1 MDNNIRQ
8 LLAAAAQQSVAGKG
22 SFLDQAFTQL
32 KTASSS
38 KANVD
43 GSLPYGSD
51 LYVIC
56 AEIALKR
63 NEASMARDCLKMFFM
78 KTPPPNQFLCR
89 AYLCHAQL
97 LAPRTADDKEQ
108 LEKAVSFI
116 LKAITFAK
124 GNVRYHFLV
133 YNASVLYW
141 QFCRPFLKPTYR
153 KYLSVSLHSVVKAL
167 DDIDD
172 KDVEWRAML
181 MIALIECHIDAN
193 HIKEAGEVSKV
204 TADFSKTNVPKLFKQ
219 VLALQVRHSLV
230 DLTKLAKDLRQSSDL
245 TAFYRIMK
253 LRVALEQREVTDING
268 TMGKLIGQVLKEDD
282 LSRPSS
288 VISSLGRKTP
298 AAEESKGKQSM
309 TPTPSIASGVGQE
322 ELGSRKSSIMSITQL
337 ASAANDVKTAASK
350 WRQSGVAIGPIKLD
364 EIPELLLELAHLCS
378 EFNQPELLKMCLD
391 GLKTLPIKDK
401 TIYLSM
407 EFLECEL
414 MVRNLGFAQEM
425 YTKNSVEVRLQAA
438 ERLSEAIVNA
448 VRSGDPDIIQVGC
461 VTMWNICLPL
471 MQNNIRKTVRKQLTL
486 IADALEGIDSLLI
499 LLRCQLHTELAKIE
513 EDEEQ
518 IEVAMEHLKKAIGFD
533 DGGQYSER
541 LQTSLHRLELRAE
554 LYKTPERMEDKAA
567 MIIEQARKSSESGT
581 VRMKRS
587 LLVQAGQALSPEA
600 FHLVL
605 ESESETKG
613 VTGGRGAQTLYSPLG
628 SKAEHFKKCVKKAAG
643 HIKRLGAEN
652 DRERARLWADL
663 AKTAR
668 KQEVWD
674 VCRVAARFC
683 LLYDDNRWHMPAP
696 PTRAETRQESVL
708 SEQPPSSE
716 VAGSKRGKSA
726 SQQGSAEVTVLHSD
740 KDLIRILAEIN
751 FLNSEALVHL
761 LRSQNVDLKNEPI
774 PPVDTSKK
782 PKGYVA
788 KKPEQDEDWIKY
800 RDWITNLSES
810 ALKGFLRAAE
820 LGVQLKE
827 SWIVCSAT
835 AYIWNYCSHILE
847 ANRHREMIPYFTTLL
862 NHLKVVGHAG
872 ESALLVNLCNALGIG
887 LMTQWIPTPQDL
899 EDPSP
904 SPRGKGSKEEGSV
917 RKAKSVTSHTS
928 TKSKTML
935 TDPEATEELKQALEV
950 CELGLNASSGNRHV
964 IVPIAVKHSLLIT
977 WVKVKQLLSQQVT
990 KTLGSDDE
998 GNVDGQT
1005 FITRCL
1011 VALEMLTLNGNGLM
1025 SFKEA
1030 PILEEL
1036 CNMVNDCKWP
1046 DALVELQVWT
1056 RMSQLAL
1063 KSRNHP
1069 LVMRCSEKALTF
1081 DLPDRIRRT
1090 DSHKQMV
1097 WYEMLSHAACLLGQ
1111 SHILVMQG
1119 KNAIRRLALEAF
1131 VKATKYGK
1139 KAGNSELVIT
1149 AARRYWNGCLAL
1161 VTEPME
1167 RQLLKKPLST
1177 ILDCINATSKKTR
1190 MEKSEKKDNS
1200 SSTRSSA
1207 SATSL
1212 SRSSAGGGEDG
1223 TPTGDILTN
1232 PEDDLTLRAALYG
1245 VLFQSYKDQGEW
1257 EEALAAMD
1265 KAIADMP
1272 RTKHRLLIF
1281 KHRLMVKAKLGRDI
1295 HVDIAKFKDESEDY
1309 VAMMWHKI
1317 AKLSRDKQEQLAAFQ
1332 QAIENLKSPRS
1343 DWQKCDYILEFA
1355 EWLYINEYPILD
1367 CIDQLDWV
1375 IDILLNMKV
1384 HTVQRATEGSAKKG
1398 KKGRKSA
1405 LQRENK
1411 ESSQRLHTPIQEK
1424 EEQVEQED
1432 GVKAEDYIPVEKKA
1446 SILGLAATNLS
1457 MNITELRSI
1466 KLLEHLVRAH
1476 VMVALFADRGSPR
1489 HLQAC
1494 LMAWGLLNRIWQ
1506 VSLPSAAYVAK
1517 QQAKAAV
1524 AQDQASNKSSAK
1536 GKKGAPKDPK
1546 GGKAQ
1551 DLPREKPKRKGPI
1564 DALPMSFEEWASYEV
1579 PEEIREAFKEDNS
1592 GEGINKDTI
1601 MKPSLTMYF
1610 LFKLIAEMRAIG
1622 YNHLVFPALNMAEV
1636 VARDICASDTVGST
1650 CRLISMEVC
1659 TELNLMEASK
1669 LHESSAGSL
1678 GLSDKE
1684 QASSREE
1691 IALMKEKQ
1699 AQVEREA
1706 KRAEELQRQ
1715 MLLNSQGSSK
1725 PSKPLLRNIA
1735 PPDQKMDIEE
1745 SVEGLGEHLSAVSF
1759 RQAWTQQA
1767 EVLTRQGYYQAARE
1781 LLSEAFLSAEAFRDD
1796 YSRVHILIQLAELS
1810 CKEGEYKQCIN
1821 FLNQAQSLP
1830 GHEDLWMKITSLMV
1844 EATLSD
1850 LEDKDRNNKAKA
1862 LILKALNVF
1871 ESLTMIRPNKETN
1884 IGYMRAELQASFA
1897 SIQVKQ
1903 VLQEGGD
1910 TLQPRIHKELLS
1922 ACQRFCESSTAF
1934 IKCGYKRR
1942 AVEVME
1948 QHANVLRLFA
1958 CDSQDK
1964 ESQHAFLLQ
1973 SYSIL
1978 REAVET
1984 LDTELSHISTLT
1996 HPTET
2001 SLLSFPIQRELSAI
2015 KNSFGELLIDMFTI
2029 FAEEDR
2035 QRKMKDARK
2044 SSVEKLVEEYT
2055 AITPDLTDT
2064 EKQWQLIAGLT
2075 AQTAVTHLATAERLS
2090 GKFSPLRAKSLLNIG
2105 RCFRILGVHYS
2116 PSAAHQWDVHYMNL
2130 EVTGSENVDQQQEEE
2145 ENRDVEGEEEE
2156 KDEAKRTAERME
2168 SITQKYKLDQ
2178 QTSER
2183 YFAQAAEVLSQ
2194 CVQLSL
2200 QEDLKDI
2207 TAAASL
2213 DMVECCGQFDQV
2225 LGSQYL
2231 ALYQSCQA
2239 SKSMSE
2245 MLSRAQLDPST
2256 SQQATLFHQKE
2267 LMRKRDIESN
2277 WSYSTL
2283 SKAIVDNLN
2292 DTSEAWKRLKISP
2305 QHMEIVKEFPSNFN
2319 VIILQHT
2326 EDRSVLYGAFME
2338 RPKPAGTKE
2347 GGKGKG
2353 APGTPSRARLVKV
2366 NVDPMAIKH
2375 LTQSMKQHKHEV
2387 MQTLLKLQFRKSQ
2400 QAQRL
2405 EMLENLTDDMKESL
2419 KDFTGDFE
2427 KAEEH
2432 LQESFLGILKELE
2445 EYLRPVT
2452 SYFQPVISQ
2461 LDAACA
2467 PVGKD
2472 SSASGPEEFIILL
2485 ADRWLLEMPLEA
2497 LALVSSP
2504 NFTSISRDFSLQMS
2518 HHRIHKEPEA
2528 APTDDGD
2535 DKKKKA
2541 AAKDKAAKEK
2551 EKNKNVKMIPID
2563 RTPPAYCL
2571 PVDTNTFKYII
2582 DPYCDVVK
2590 TDDNSPIKVTQDALT
2605 VYQNQFTARWEG
2617 IMGDD
2622 HVPSL
2627 GEWEQQIT
2635 DCGSFIFYGLEKF
2648 FSHVPPFKLAPMNL
2662 ADCNLAML
2670 LDMAQTSDSFMR
2682 QSKIDVEKSSND
2694 LSLEKP
2700 VDTAMLLSLTGVS
2713 CILANQWHC
2722 SLTDNARN
2730 IQTILK
2736 AILETGRTS
2745 GQTVRRMFIPHW
2757 RPQGEEPLGEEEEG
2771 EEDKVGTPQPG
2782 QGKEK
2787 DGAGKPADKKV
2798 KSADSKSSKASR
2810 GGGQK
2815 GKPPTSGK
2823 KKQSRDEAELA
2834 VVQQESKEDG
2844 GAKEEDVFLKR
2855 NWYNVVCYGLPN
2867 LMVANV

>member
-153 KYLSVSLHSVVKAL
+153 QYLSVSLHSVVKAL

-204 TADFSKTNVPKLFKQ
+204 TADFTKTNVPKLFKQ

-298 AAEESKGKQSM
+298 AAAAEESKGKQSM

-322 ELGSRKSSIMSITQL
+322 EGSRKSSIMSITQL
-337 ASAANDVKTAASK
+337 ASAANDVSLPLLHHKCSEMHTCLLFVVILEGNSPN
-350 WRQSGVAIGPIKLD
+350 RLEMQNPPEPLSEG
-364 EIPELLLELAHLCS
+364 EQPELLLELAHLCS

-391 GLKTLPIKDK
+391 GLKTLPIK
-401 TIYLSM
+401 
-407 EFLECEL
+407 
-414 MVRNLGFAQEM
+414 
-425 YTKNSVEVRLQAA
+425 VRLQAA

-716 VAGSKRGKSA
+716 VASSKRGKSA

-862 NHLKVVGHAG
+862 NYLKVVGHAG

-887 LMTQWIPTPQDL
+887 LMTQWIPSPQEL

-998 GNVDGQT
+998 GNLDGQT

-1069 LVMRCSEKALTF
+1069 LVMRCGEKALTF

-1190 MEKSEKKDNS
+1190 ME
-1200 SSTRSSA
+1200 
-1207 SATSL
+1207 
-1212 SRSSAGGGEDG
+1212 
-1223 TPTGDILTN
+1223 
-1232 PEDDLTLRAALYG
+1232 
-1245 VLFQSYKDQGEW
+1245 GEW

-1332 QAIENLKSPRS
+1332 QAIENLK
-1343 DWQKCDYILEFA
+1343 
-1355 EWLYINEYPILD
+1355 
-1367 CIDQLDWV
+1367 DQLR
-1375 IDILLNMKV
+1375 KV
-1384 HTVQRATEGSAKKG
+1384 ERGEN
-1398 KKGRKSA
+1398 
-1405 LQRENK
+1405 LPFRERTRN
-1411 ESSQRLHTPIQEK
+1411 RLRGYRHQSRRRRNRPRTRGE
-1424 EEQVEQED
+1424 
-1432 GVKAEDYIPVEKKA
+1432 KAEDYIPVEKKA
-1446 SILGLAATNLS
+1446 SILGLAASNLS

-1517 QQAKAAV
+1517 QQAKAAI

-1601 MKPSLTMYF
+1601 MKPSLTMYY

-1622 YNHLVFPALNMAEV
+1622 YNHLVFPALNVAEV

-1767 EVLTRQGYYQAARE
+1767 EVLTRQGFYQAARE
-1781 LLSEAFLSAEAFRDD
+1781 LLNEAFLSADAFRDN

-1850 LEDKDRNNKAKA
+1850 QEDKDRNNKAKA

-1922 ACQRFCESSTAF
+1922 ACQRFRESSTAF
-1934 IKCGYKRR
+1934 IKCSYKRR

-2231 ALYQSCQA
+2231 ALYQ
-2239 SKSMSE
+2239 
-2245 MLSRAQLDPST
+2245 
-2256 SQQATLFHQKE
+2256 
-2267 LMRKRDIESN
+2267 
-2277 WSYSTL
+2277 
-2283 SKAIVDNLN
+2283 
-2292 DTSEAWKRLKISP
+2292 AWKRLKISP